1 MQNDIITSGLFIPTS
16 CEIDYCSLSSLTSL
30 ISISSPCT
38 RLKSRDVRASQSV
51 VPRLWNSVIL
61 HQLTA
66 LTSGFLHQN
75 IKVKLCSFLAAASL
89 FKSFLISLWEFWL
102 RFGKD
107 GNIAEMQYNGL
118 SNMLY
123 INNRCEYG
131 ASSFLNDTSI
141 LNLSFGDNIEYWALK
156 SFVRV
161 QIGSMG

>member
-1 MQNDIITSGLFIPTS
+1 
-16 CEIDYCSLSSLTSL
+16 
-30 ISISSPCT
+30 
-38 RLKSRDVRASQSV
+38 
-51 VPRLWNSVIL
+51 
-61 HQLTA
+61 
-66 LTSGFLHQN
+66 
-75 IKVKLCSFLAAASL
+75 
-89 FKSFLISLWEFWL
+89 
-102 RFGKD
+102 
-107 GNIAEMQYNGL
+107 MQYNGL

>member
-89 FKSFLISLWEFWL
+89 FKCFLISLWEFWL
-102 RFGKD
+102 RFGND